1 MSAIQQGSASA
12 WFYAFITSLGGR
24 LTSLFFTLSSFLF
37 FVFEWEGEMEEACIV
52 FSADKG
58 LESKE
63 ILADL
68 NDVLKSP
75 T

>member
-1 MSAIQQGSASA
+1 
-12 WFYAFITSLGGR
+12 
-24 LTSLFFTLSSFLF
+24 
-37 FVFEWEGEMEEACIV
+37 MEEACIV